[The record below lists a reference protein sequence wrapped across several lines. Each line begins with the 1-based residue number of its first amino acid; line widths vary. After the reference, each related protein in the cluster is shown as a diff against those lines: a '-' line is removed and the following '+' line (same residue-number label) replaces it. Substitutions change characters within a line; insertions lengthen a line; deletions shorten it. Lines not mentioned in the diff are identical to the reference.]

1 MKNQDKI
8 KMNQLNDEIDK
19 KIKEYKKLQAYE
31 NVSTPDVEKMK
42 EKMLEDRKEEII
54 ELTKQFIEYSKVA
67 MQDLKNKKIQ
77 QINSNLAKLSK
88 ERLEC
93 TNPEEFAEVDAKIDK
108 NEKELQNLQNYENDS
123 MKEILERAKKVGIT
137 SKDLGI
143 QENIKETR
151 KRSNFI
157 SRFFAALFGKF
168 KKPERK
174 REYKQSQK
182 EGRKT
187 VRQHI
192 RETAERV
199 SQWADNVL
207 EDNIGEVK
215 DANQQ
220 AEKTEPKNP
229 EPKDNTKDSSQD
241 KSDETIEKSM
251 RADFEEYFAKVEEG
265 YEDILPK
272 AYINYKKSII
282 KEYMNPEDKK
292 KYQFEEMQGNKGFE
306 SIYKDKKSLVDYCY
320 DAKEVLDAEIE
331 RDKSKL
337 EQLEDDKDKD
347 GKPKDPKQISQLKK
361 SIGKKT
367 KEISELKKAI
377 KNIKTR
383 KQEIMD
389 KEQKGEEEPTQQQ
402 EPVQPQPEPPQ
413 TDYKA
418 IKQKFEGEL
427 MAYFNEI
434 QMDYKDILPQVYYD
448 EISKIVEESI
458 NDSHFINRYKSNGI
472 EDVLPSDGSIVH
484 WITVVEGRLNNELN
498 NYREQYKDTDFK
510 PIDYVE
516 VINNINLKLDAIT
529 KAMPEIE
536 QRYAEIEK
544 SNQQQT
550 LSEDDIIKNKISTV
564 LYGKF
569 SEWHEGY
576 EDVLIEE
583 YTQWYYKELE
593 KVINDEDIIAQ
604 VKQEGIEWYENSL
617 GHFDNEETRVN
628 WIISNVKTFINE
640 YVEDENAKQV
650 VLDSIFEMRDKIE
663 QRYEEKYKE
672 NEHENGENDEH
683 DENEHGENG
692 ENPPG
697 NTIPEAKFDIKT
709 AKYTIKD
716 KDGNTIELDFDKKL
730 LSKKAKVAF
739 AVELMNRYGNAHV
752 PIKTPKELAEN
763 MDINLYR
770 LYEEY
775 DKLFNTDIAKKYV
788 YKMQYEG
795 EPLPTKMTYDLTTR
809 GSKVQTPFLSRGDIK
824 KLAEIQEDFELAQV
838 ERDPKLSLGKKI
850 ALGLGIGGTVAA
862 IGGGILA
869 GVNHVNDKKAE
880 NNKNIEKT
888 DENIPVI
895 DMKDLGINVTEQN
908 EEKQTTQSKQNT
920 FKDSM
925 KVSGVEQSV
934 EVLKQKIEEKLENQ
948 IGIGSKAILEEGTY
962 YYDSEGNGPIGKMEN
977 RQNKEVEIKFI
988 ATVNKDG
995 KYENCLMKGNIA
1007 DAKQL
1012 GENLKIMIAIENKD
1026 GDLGWI
1032 SFDEVKGNFIDYINQ
1047 QQSQEAVK

>member
-1 MKNQDKI
+1 MEKKQFKMPNEPLYNEINNNIVEVKRLMKNDETSPEVIEQKRQEIIEKMKQYIEEVNKILVADK
-8 KMNQLNDEIDK
+8 E
-19 KIKEYKKLQAYE
+19 KKLQE
-31 NVSTPDVEKMK
+31 VDEKLNGLI
-42 EKMLEDRKEEII
+42 LERRK
-54 ELTKQFIEYSKVA
+54 
-67 MQDLKNKKIQ
+67 
-77 QINSNLAKLSK
+77 
-88 ERLEC
+88 C
-93 TNPEEFAEVDAKIDK
+93 TNPEEYARVDAKIDK
-108 NEKELQNLQNYENDS
+108 VNEEKEDIKNRECNFGKIMAPQVES
-123 MKEILERAKKVGIT
+123 IGIT
-137 SKDLGI
+137 PKDLGI
-143 QENIKETR
+143 QENNKET
-151 KRSNFI
+151 KKSSNFI

-174 REYKQSQK
+174 KEYKQSQK

-192 RETAERV
+192 RETADRV

-207 EDNIGEVK
+207 GDNIGKVK
-215 DANQQ
+215 NVEQQ
-220 AEKTEPKNP
+220 SEKIEPKNP

-292 KYQFEEMQGNKGFE
+292 KYQFQEMQGNKGFE

-320 DAKEVLDAEIE
+320 DAKGVLDAEIE
-331 RDKSKL
+331 RDKARL
-337 EQLEDDKDKD
+337 EQLKNDKDKD
-347 GKPKDPKQISQLKK
+347 GKPKNPKEIDKLNK
-361 SIGKKT
+361 SIGKKS

-402 EPVQPQPEPPQ
+402 EPVQSQPETPQ

-434 QMDYKDILPQVYYD
+434 QMDYKDILPKAYYN

-458 NDSHFINRYKSNGI
+458 NDSHYINRYKSNGI
-472 EDVLPSDGSIVH
+472 EDVLPSDGNIVH

-692 ENPPG
+692 ENPPA
-697 NTIPEAKFDIKT
+697 NIIPEAKFDIKT

-730 LSKKAKVAF
+730 LNKKAKVAF

-752 PIKTPKELAEN
+752 PIRTPKELAEN

-809 GSKVQTPFLSRGDIK
+809 GSKVQTPLLSRGDIK
-824 KLAEIQEDFELAQV
+824 KLAKIQEDFKVAQV
-838 ERDPKLSLGKKI
+838 ERDPKLSLGRKI
-850 ALGLGIGGTVAA
+850 ALGLGFGAVVAT
-862 IGGGILA
+862 IGGGTLA
-869 GVNHVNDKKAE
+869 IVNHVNDKKAE

-888 DENIPVI
+888 DEDIPVVDI
-895 DMKDLGINVTEQN
+895 KDLGINVPEQN
-908 EEKQTTQSKQNT
+908 EEKQTTQSKQNA

-1032 SFDEVKGNFIDYINQ
+1032 SFDEVKGNFIDYISQ

>member
-1 MKNQDKI
+1 MKRQDYN
-8 KMNQLNDEIDK
+8 KMVQLDGEIETKTD
-19 KIKEYKKLQAYE
+19 EYKLLQEQE
-31 NVSTPDVEKMK
+31 NVSPEELEEK
-42 EKMLEDRKEEII
+42 RKEII
-54 ELTKQFIEYSKVA
+54 GITKQFIEYSKVA
-67 MQDLKNKKIQ
+67 VQEIKNKKIQ
-77 QINSNLAKLSK
+77 RINSNLAKLSQD
-88 ERLEC
+88 RIGC
-93 TNPEEFAEVDAKIDK
+93 TNPEEYAEVDAKIDK

-137 SKDLGI
+137 SKDLEI

-151 KRSNFI
+151 ERSNFI

-174 REYKQSQK
+174 IEYKQSQK

-187 VRQHI
+187 VRQRI
-192 RETAERV
+192 RETIDSVFE
-199 SQWADNVL
+199 WADNVL
-207 EDNIGEVK
+207 DNDIENITKNVE
-215 DANQQ
+215 QQ

-402 EPVQPQPEPPQ
+402 EPVQSQPETPQ

-434 QMDYKDILPQVYYD
+434 QMDYKDILPKAYYN
-448 EISKIVEESI
+448 EISKMVEESI
-458 NDSHFINRYKSNGI
+458 NNHDYINRYKSNGI
-472 EDVLPSDGSIVH
+472 EDILPLDGNIMHWMTIV
-484 WITVVEGRLNNELN
+484 EQRLNDELN

-529 KAMPEIE
+529 KVMPEIE

-593 KVINDEDIIAQ
+593 KIINDEDIIAQ
-604 VKQEGIEWYENSL
+604 VKQEGMEWYENSL

-672 NEHENGENDEH
+672 NEHEHGEND
-683 DENEHGENG
+683 EHGENG
-692 ENPPG
+692 ENPPA